1 MEATRQYVYSTPGW
15 EKLPAEHLKRLGSS
29 RIFATLLYPNTLAG
43 VILLLLP
50 AMLVTTWRV
59 THWLTP
65 VTRAVL
71 VGVTAY
77 ASLACLVWSG
87 SKAGWLIA
95 LAMSLVCVLHTQIAT
110 KWKTAVVCLFLVAGL
125 GGFYAK
131 NAGYFAKGATSV
143 SARFDYWRAGWKTAV
158 THPWTGAGPGTF
170 AVTYRRQKT
179 PEAEMAQLAHN
190 DYLEQASDSGV
201 LGALSY
207 ATFVVGSL
215 VVLHRR
221 SKPDPFSLAVWLGLF
236 GWALQ
241 SVVEFGL
248 YIPAIGWI
256 AFWMI
261 GWLWRICPPAVKRE
275 T

>member
-1 MEATRQYVYSTPGW
+1 
-15 EKLPAEHLKRLGSS
+15 
-29 RIFATLLYPNTLAG
+29 
-43 VILLLLP
+43 
-50 AMLVTTWRV
+50 
-59 THWLTP
+59 

-77 ASLACLVWSG
+77 ATLACLVWSG

-95 LAMSLVCVLHTQIAT
+95 LAMSLVCILHTQLAT
-110 KWKTAVVCLFLVAGL
+110 KWKAVVVCLFLVAGL
-125 GGFYAK
+125 VGFYAR

-143 SARFDYWRAGWKTAV
+143 SARFDYWRAGWNTALA
-158 THPWTGAGPGTF
+158 HPWSGAGPGTF
-170 AVTYRRQKT
+170 AVTYRRQKP

-221 SKPDPFSLAVWLGLF
+221 SKPDTLSLAVWLGLL

-241 SVVEFGL
+241 SFVEFGL
-248 YIPAIGWI
+248 YIPAIGWT
-256 AFWMI
+256 AFWML
-261 GWLWRICPPAVKRE
+261 GWLWRTCPPTVKRE